1 MNERMV
7 ILGAGIAGL
16 TTAWRLHQA
25 GIPVTI
31 LEQSSHAGGCIRTMR
46 ESGYTLELGP
56 NTFLNSSKELW
67 DLAGSA
73 GLANEKIETPR
84 EIGKTR
90 YIFKD
95 EKLIKVPAGPNI
107 LFSGVLSIKGRLRL
121 LREPFI
127 KPLVLQNPSFDRL
140 RMSERTGRMNGLDES
155 LASFITRRLGPEVLD
170 TLVTPFVSGIYAGD
184 PEKLSI
190 KAIFP
195 KLIDIERKFGS
206 IMKGMKELKGDIKS
220 TGLGSFIGGIGS
232 LSQTLESK
240 LKDSI
245 IYNARALSIE
255 KLNGTYQI
263 KYEDDGEPKTVL
275 APNLICALPA
285 YAASNAFSTLSD
297 VLKENLS
304 LIEYAPIAVVHT
316 GYKKKDIERPLDGF
330 GFLVPRKQK
339 VRILGSLW
347 SSALF
352 GGRAPEGHALMTSFI
367 GGILDP
373 EALDLTN
380 DDMMRTVQKDLLKV
394 LGIKAKPAFA
404 CITRYTH
411 AIPQY
416 NIGHVKKIERITAT
430 LEHLPGLFMT
440 GSYFDGISV
449 AATIEHA
456 NVTAEKAIRHITKA
470 L

>member
-1 MNERMV
+1 M
-7 ILGAGIAGL
+7 
-16 TTAWRLHQA
+16 
-25 GIPVTI
+25 
-31 LEQSSHAGGCIRTMR
+31 
-46 ESGYTLELGP
+46 
-56 NTFLNSSKELW
+56 
-67 DLAGSA
+67 
-73 GLANEKIETPR
+73 
-84 EIGKTR
+84 
-90 YIFKD
+90 
-95 EKLIKVPAGPNI
+95 
-107 LFSGVLSIKGRLRL
+107 
-121 LREPFI
+121 
-127 KPLVLQNPSFDRL
+127 
-140 RMSERTGRMNGLDES
+140 
-155 LASFITRRLGPEVLD
+155 
-170 TLVTPFVSGIYAGD
+170 
-184 PEKLSI
+184 
-190 KAIFP
+190 
-195 KLIDIERKFGS
+195 
-206 IMKGMKELKGDIKS
+206 
-220 TGLGSFIGGIGS
+220 
-232 LSQTLESK
+232 
-240 LKDSI
+240 
-245 IYNARALSIE
+245 
-255 KLNGTYQI
+255 
-263 KYEDDGEPKTVL
+263 
-275 APNLICALPA
+275 
-285 YAASNAFSTLSD
+285 
-297 VLKENLS
+297 
-304 LIEYAPIAVVHT
+304 VHT